1 MAVPILSHLPVPD
14 FRDLHF
20 YYGLPARPGRQSPN
34 AAMMKPR
41 VEPYDAE
48 AATMNRRTLLGAL
61 PILLGAA
68 VGCDRSHKRIIGV
81 APKGTS
87 SVFWQSVYAGVMAA
101 GRDFDVDILWNG
113 PSQETEF
120 ARQIQI
126 VDSMINRRV
135 DGIVLSPAESTALV
149 GVVDRAAKAGIPVT
163 IFDSGLDSDNYVTFV
178 ATDNLG
184 AGKLAAKTLWEMLGG
199 PGPIALMKHVP
210 GSASTGNREIGFHE
224 AVAETYTGIEIVAEQ
239 FCMSDRARALAVA
252 EDFLTSHPAL
262 KGIFCSSEAGTV
274 GAARALESRDMVG
287 KIKLLGF
294 DGSPVLQE
302 GLASGAIDA
311 LIVQDP
317 YKIGYIGVE
326 TIVQKL
332 DGETPEKLI
341 YSPARVITA
350 DDLKDPRV
358 QSLLNPELRKS
369 L

>member
-1 MAVPILSHLPVPD
+1 
-14 FRDLHF
+14 
-20 YYGLPARPGRQSPN
+20 
-34 AAMMKPR
+34 
-41 VEPYDAE
+41 
-48 AATMNRRTLLGAL
+48 MNRRTLLGAL
-61 PILLGAA
+61 PLLLGAT
-68 VGCDRSHKRIIGV
+68 VGCERSRKRIIGV

-113 PSQETEF
+113 PPQETEF

-149 GVVDRAAKAGIPVT
+149 GVVERAAKVGIPVT
-163 IFDSGLDSDNYVTFV
+163 IFDSGIDSDNYVTFV

-224 AVAETYTGIEIVAEQ
+224 AVAEIYTGIEIVAEQ

-252 EDFLTSHPAL
+252 EDFLTSHPEL
-262 KGIFCSSEAGTV
+262 KAIFCSSEAGTV
-274 GAARALESRDMVG
+274 GVARALESRNMVG
-287 KIKLLGF
+287 KVKLLGF

-332 DGETPEKLI
+332 NGETPEKLI

-350 DDLKDPRV
+350 DDLKDPKV